1 MEFLIILLMCV
12 LACTKVT
19 LQSSYSRGRNSIDAQ
34 KHLFNVFMF
43 GTISLMFLPTLFD
56 GKPHTYTLVFGIIVG
71 ALSALFQF
79 SYLKAFSTGRVT
91 LTVIINNFSML
102 IPMVYSIIFLDE
114 GFGYIKLIA
123 TLLAAVS
130 FFLVVKRDKNEK
142 DIDGKVKIKW
152 LIYTMLLFFSG
163 GICSAIQKAYA
174 VKIEEIQV
182 FEFVAITYACAMIL
196 SLGLFGFERVTH
208 REEKVGITGKM
219 VLFAVLVGLSLG
231 IFQCVNTYAPS
242 VIDGT
247 VLYPAYN
254 CGIAVLIAIIG
265 AIVFKERL
273 TVKQY
278 IGSAIGIA
286 AVVLL
291 CL

>member
-1 MEFLIILLMCV
+1 MTFLIILLMCV
-12 LACTKVT
+12 LASTKVT
-19 LQSSYSRGRNSIDAQ
+19 LQSSYSRGRNSSEAQ
-34 KHLFNVFMF
+34 KHLFNAILF
-43 GTISLMFLPTLFD
+43 GTITLMFMPTLFD
-56 GKPHTYTLVFGIIVG
+56 GDIHPYTLIFGAVVG
-71 ALSALFQF
+71 ALSVLFQF

-91 LTVIINNFSML
+91 LTVIVNNFSML
-102 IPMVYSIIFLDE
+102 IPMVYSIIFLGE
-114 GFGYIKLIA
+114 GFGYIKIIA

-130 FFLVVKRDKNEK
+130 FFLVVKKDKNEK
-142 DIDGKVKIKW
+142 DIDRNVKIKW
-152 LIYTMLLFFSG
+152 LIYTMLLFLSG
-163 GICSAIQKAYA
+163 GVCSAVQKAYA
-174 VKIEEIQV
+174 VKMEEIQV
-182 FEFVAITYACAMIL
+182 FEFVAIAYFCAAIL
-196 SLGLFGFERVTH
+196 SMALFGFERVVH
-208 REEKVGITGKM
+208 RDQQVGASGKM
-219 VLFAVLVGLSLG
+219 VLFAALVGLSLG

-242 VIDGT
+242 IIDGT

-254 CGIAVLIAIIG
+254 SGVSVLIGIIG

>member
-1 MEFLIILLMCV
+1 MTFLIILLMCA
-12 LACTKVT
+12 LASAKVT
-19 LQSSYSRGRNSIDAQ
+19 LQSSYSRGKNSSEAQ
-34 KHLFNVFMF
+34 KHLFNAILF
-43 GTISLMFLPTLFD
+43 GTITLMFLPTLFD
-56 GKPHTYTLVFGIIVG
+56 GAIHPYTLAFGAVVG
-71 ALSALFQF
+71 ALSVLFQF

-91 LTVIINNFSML
+91 LTVIVNNFSML
-102 IPMVYSIIFLDE
+102 IPMVYSIIFLGE

-152 LIYTMLLFFSG
+152 LIYTMILFLSG
-163 GICSAIQKAYA
+163 GVCTAVQKTYA

-182 FEFVAITYACAMIL
+182 FEFVAIAYFCAMLL
-196 SLGLFGFERVTH
+196 SLALFGVERVAH
-208 REEKVGITGKM
+208 RNQQVEASGKM

-231 IFQCVNTYAPS
+231 VFQCVNTYAPS
-242 VIDGT
+242 IIDGT

-254 CGIAVLIAIIG
+254 SGVSVLIAIVG

-278 IGSAIGIA
+278 IGSAIGIL
-286 AVVLL
+286 AVILL
-291 CL
+291 CV